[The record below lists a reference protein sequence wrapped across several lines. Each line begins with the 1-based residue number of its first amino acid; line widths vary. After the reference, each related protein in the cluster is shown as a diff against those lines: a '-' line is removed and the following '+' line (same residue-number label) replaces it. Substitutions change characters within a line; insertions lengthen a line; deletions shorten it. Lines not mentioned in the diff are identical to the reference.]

1 MAQKTGKMESEIILF
16 SSLARFLA
24 CFSPLIHARAPQ
36 KIVMFQGGDGS
47 SLENAIIILGAT
59 SESAGVD
66 AEHRYLSR
74 HFPGS
79 AVVQQALLHQA
90 GKVFD
95 RLEIRTATNAST
107 VVYFDIT
114 DFFGKF

>member
-1 MAQKTGKMESEIILF
+1 VDSIIWKLSF
-16 SSLARFLA
+16 VCVVLA
-24 CFSPLIHARAPQ
+24 CVSPLIRAADPPTAF
-36 KIVMFQGGDGS
+36 MFQGGDGS
-47 SLENAIIILGAT
+47 SLENAVVILGAT

-66 AEHRYLSR
+66 AEHTYLSH

-79 AVVQQALLHQA
+79 AVVRQALLHQV
-90 GKVFD
+90 GKVYD
-95 RLEIRTATNAST
+95 RLEIRTSTNTPT

>member
-1 MAQKTGKMESEIILF
+1 MRRQECRAILF
-16 SSLARFLA
+16 ACVVLA
-24 CFSPLIHARAPQ
+24 CLPALIHAEGPLT
-36 KIVMFQGGDGS
+36 ILMFQGGDGL

-66 AEHRYLSR
+66 AEHRYLAR

-107 VVYFDIT
+107 IVYFDIT

>member
-1 MAQKTGKMESEIILF
+1 
-16 SSLARFLA
+16 
-24 CFSPLIHARAPQ
+24 
-36 KIVMFQGGDGS
+36 MFQGGNGS
-47 SLENAIIILGAT
+47 SLENAVVILGAA

-66 AEHRYLSR
+66 AEHTYLSR

-79 AVVQQALLHQA
+79 SVVRQALLHQA

-95 RLEIRTATNAST
+95 RLEIRTSASAPA

>member
-1 MAQKTGKMESEIILF
+1 M
-16 SSLARFLA
+16 
-24 CFSPLIHARAPQ
+24 CFSPLIHAQAPQ
-36 KIVMFQGGDGS
+36 KIVMFQGGNGS
-47 SLENAIIILGAT
+47 SLKDAIIILGAP

-66 AEHRYLSR
+66 AEHMYLSR

-95 RLEIRTATNAST
+95 RLEIRTAANAST

>member
-1 MAQKTGKMESEIILF
+1 MRRQECRAILF
-16 SSLARFLA
+16 ACVVLA
-24 CFSPLIHARAPQ
+24 CLPALIHAEGPLT
-36 KIVMFQGGDGS
+36 ILMFQGGDGS